1 MTAQIHI
8 TNIGK
13 ALANLEFAIEETE
26 QAHVEMGKAHVDLG
40 KALTAL
46 KKHRDVLH
54 GRLGQAQTAYTTAN
68 PSAKIVAFSGG
79 TNKPSNDDPDRPVR
93 PIR

>member
-1 MTAQIHI
+1 MTAQVHI
-8 TNIGK
+8 TNVGK

-26 QAHVEMGKAHVDLG
+26 RAHVELG
-40 KALTAL
+40 KALIAL

-54 GRLGQAQTAYTTAN
+54 GRLGQAQTAYTAAN

-79 TNKPSNDDPDRPVR
+79 TNKPSNDDPTRPVR